1 MRLEETDTTEAFV
14 VKGRGELHLSIL
26 IETMRREGYEFQVS
40 RPQVIL
46 KEVDGVLCEPVEMLL
61 IDVPE
66 DYVGAVIEKLGAR
79 KAEMVNMFP
88 PEKGY
93 TRLEFKV
100 PSRGILGYRTEFL
113 TDTKGN
119 GIMNSVISGFEPF
132 AGEIETRSHGV
143 LVAFESGEAMTYG
156 LYNAQERGQ
165 LFIGAGTPVYEGMI
179 VGINPKNEDITVNV
193 CKKKHVTNMRAAGSD
208 DALRLTP
215 PLNYSLEQCLE
226 FVGDD
231 ELCEVTPKNIRLRKK
246 ILSTELRAKDR
257 AAKKNS

>member
-1 MRLEETDTTEAFV
+1 MTSLYVHIPFCVRKCAYCDFESYAGRLDRADAYICRVLEEAEKRRAEYGAFSCLSV
-14 VKGRGELHLSIL
+14 YLGGGTPSLLTPEQLGRLCGEL
-26 IETMRREGYEFQVS
+26 F
-40 RPQVIL
+40 
-46 KEVDGVLCEPVEMLL
+46 D
-61 IDVPE
+61 
-66 DYVGAVIEKLGAR
+66 
-79 KAEMVNMFP
+79 MFP